1 MMRATA
7 VQVEFQIAFQPEG
20 LAGANDDA
28 PVKEGLIAGR
38 QRIDEHDGQK
48 PPVNRR
54 VTRAEPAQ
62 LRDGDSRNGYYY
74 MFSAEN
80 DLVFLRFSW

>member
-1 MMRATA
+1 MMKATA

-38 QRIDEHDGQK
+38 PFG
-48 PPVNRR
+48 V
-54 VTRAEPAQ
+54 
-62 LRDGDSRNGYYY
+62 
-74 MFSAEN
+74 
-80 DLVFLRFSW
+80 